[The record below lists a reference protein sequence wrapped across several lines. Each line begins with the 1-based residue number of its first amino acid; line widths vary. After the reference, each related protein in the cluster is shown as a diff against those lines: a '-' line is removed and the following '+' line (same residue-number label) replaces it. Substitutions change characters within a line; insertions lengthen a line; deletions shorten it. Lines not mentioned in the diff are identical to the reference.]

1 MCGGGAVAGGL
12 WTQMKEQF
20 IYLLKGPG
28 STASSVSPLLP
39 IPPSPPAFR
48 SSYAFEAHVQEAGR
62 ASASHPQAIS
72 LAWDEREQ
80 FGDQQP
86 GWQGLSQH
94 DRKSILLDLY
104 LQIAACSS
112 AVDAIA
118 RRIFSGGFVVEK
130 VDQDGPDNREHFDLL
145 NEFLLRINPDWDF
158 NQLGRSL
165 IQDYLIYGEC
175 YGEMTW
181 KNGQPW
187 QLYKADCIP
196 MGFYANKYG
205 QIEQFYQE
213 MPSSRKRNLLDPR
226 TIIRWW
232 SPHPR
237 TSVDPF
243 APIEKVSDASLIDK
257 KMMLWMISFFQKGA
271 KFNYYFKGVAD
282 RDEADRFLTFFKQNF
297 MGEKNAHIPPIT
309 WGNAEI
315 APLGNQGPLQ
325 MDFDKGMDKMEVT
338 IYGAYGVPPASVSII
353 QTGAMGGHSEQEQ
366 DKMFVFNACDP
377 AKQAFFEKIN
387 DRVTK
392 RGFGITDYRISAK
405 YADYRSDKD
414 MATTEDIRIKNGSR
428 TVDEI
433 RMESGKKPYAQG
445 GSVPFIWS
453 TKEVVPLARLEDLED
468 EQRENAQ
475 VALQTAQ
482 ANADLAA
489 TKAKQAKEPAQQA
502 PVPGNNQTRDEKNQA
517 NDGKKP
523 GNDEKKQQESYSAT
537 DAMIALMIPPEIGQ
551 QIALPDGEAVEDL
564 HLMLAYL
571 GDVTALQIDLALL
584 AAALQTWASAQA
596 PLAGRIAGC
605 GRFDA
610 PEGEPIPLIALPD
623 IPGLPEARQ
632 SLVQCLQMLGIDA
645 NGEHGY
651 TPHIT
656 LKYQDASLPMPAF
669 EVPHLDLFFDSI
681 CLAIGKQRTFFPLL
695 GQKQEAQL
703 FTGKTELPQWT
714 DPEEEA
720 LLAGLAQ
727 QGVTALTWEEGP
739 NPCRMCLMNRGVTV
753 KLGDPFPSGHRTPQV
768 HPHCDCNVRQVYQAQ
783 EEEDRDATQKLPV
796 VRKQTALPL
805 TEADTW
811 EGRG

>member
-1 MCGGGAVAGGL
+1 MAGL
-12 WTQMKEQF
+12 WQTMQESW
-20 IYLLKGPG
+20 IYLIKGPG
-28 STASSVSPLLP
+28 STASSSPLVP
-39 IPPSPPAFR
+39 IPPPLPEFR
-48 SSYAFEAHVQEAGR
+48 SSLVFESHMQEAGR

-80 FGDQQP
+80 YGDQQP

-94 DRKSILLDLY
+94 DRKAILLDLY

-130 VDQDGPDNREHFDLL
+130 IDQDGPDNRQHFDLL
-145 NEFLLRINPDWDF
+145 SEFLLRINPDWDF

-175 YGEMTW
+175 YGELTW
-181 KNGQPW
+181 RGGQPW

-213 MPSSRKRNLLDPR
+213 LPSSRKRNQLDPR
-226 TIIRWW
+226 NIIRWW
-232 SPHPR
+232 MPHPR

-297 MGEKNAHIPPIT
+297 MGEKNAHVPPIT

-353 QTGAMGGHSEQEQ
+353 KTGAMGGHSEQEQ
-366 DKMFVFNACDP
+366 DKMLVFNACDP
-377 AKQAFFEKIN
+377 AKGAFFEKIN
-387 DRVTK
+387 DRIVK

-414 MATTEDIRIKNGSR
+414 MAMVEDIRIKNGSR
-428 TVDEI
+428 TVDET
-433 RMESGKKPYAQG
+433 RMEAGKKPYADG

-468 EQRENAQ
+468 EQKQTAQ
-475 VALQTAQ
+475 VALQTAKAQ
-482 ANADLAA
+482 ADLAQ
-489 TKAKQAKEPAQQA
+489 TKAKQAKEPPPEPTPPALADNGAPAQKTPQSVVSKETDE
-502 PVPGNNQTRDEKNQA
+502 PV
-517 NDGKKP
+517 KP
-523 GNDEKKQQESYSAT
+523 TAKQQESKGANT
-537 DAMIALMIPPEIGQ
+537 GAMVALMIPSESAKQ
-551 QIALPDGEAVEDL
+551 LAALTAAAVKSCCHPLPAEDL
-564 HLMLAYL
+564 HITLALL
-571 GDVTALQIDLALL
+571 GDVADIPVARVPMVQRALRELAGNHRALQ
-584 AAALQTWASAQA
+584 
-596 PLAGRIAGC
+596 GHIAGV

-610 PEGEPIPLIALPD
+610 QPGERPALLALPD
-623 IPGLPEARQ
+623 IPGLSELRQ
-632 SLVQCLQMLGIDA
+632 GIVSCVQDVLVSVNQ
-645 NGEHGY
+645 EHGY

-656 LKYQDASLPMPAF
+656 LAYLEPGVDMPVLELPALP
-669 EVPHLDLFFDSI
+669 LFFDQI
-681 CLAIGKQRTFFPLL
+681 CLAVGDERTFFPLL
-695 GQKQEAQL
+695 GQQQEAL
-703 FTGKTELPQWT
+703 FTGKTELPQWS
-714 DPEEEA
+714 DPEEEE
-720 LLAGLAQ
+720 LLANFAK
-727 QGVTALTWEEGP
+727 QGVVALAWEEGP
-739 NPCRMCLMNRGVTV
+739 NPCRLCLMNQGVTV
-753 KLGDPFPSGHRTPQV
+753 KLGDPFPSGHRTPLV
-768 HPHCDCNVRQVYQAQ
+768 HPHCDCGVKEVYQAQ
-783 EEEDRDATQKLPV
+783 EEDKDMTQKLPMV
-796 VRKQTALPL
+796 KK
-805 TEADTW
+805 
-811 EGRG
+811 RGME

>member
-1 MCGGGAVAGGL
+1 
-12 WTQMKEQF
+12 MKEQMT
-20 IYLLKGPG
+20 YLLKGPG
-28 STASSVSPLLP
+28 STASVSPLVA

-48 SSYAFEAHVQEAGR
+48 SSYAFEAHIQEAGR

-104 LQIAACSS
+104 LQVAACSS

-118 RRIFSGGFVVEK
+118 RRIFSGGYVVEK
-130 VDQDGPDNREHFDLL
+130 IDQDGPDNQEHFDLL

-181 KNGQPW
+181 KGGLPW

-205 QIEQFYQE
+205 QVEQFYQE
-213 MPSSRKRNLLDPR
+213 MPSSRKRNLLDLR
-226 TIIRWW
+226 NIIRWW
-232 SPHPR
+232 LPHPR

-297 MGEKNAHIPPIT
+297 TGEKNAHIPPIT

-315 APLGNQGPLQ
+315 APLGTQGPLQ
-325 MDFDKGMDKMEVT
+325 MDFSAGMDKMEIT

-353 QTGAMGGHSEQEQ
+353 KTGAMGGHSEQEQ

-377 AKQAFFEKIN
+377 AKQAFFEKLN
-387 DRVTK
+387 DRIVK
-392 RGFGITDYRISAK
+392 RGFGITDYRIGAK

-414 MATTEDIRIKNGSR
+414 MAEVEDIRIKNGSR

-433 RMESGKKPYAQG
+433 RMESGKKPYKDG

-453 TKEVVPLARLEDLED
+453 TKEVVPLSRLEDLED
-468 EQRENAQ
+468 EQRQNAQ
-475 VALQTAQ
+475 VALQSAQ
-482 ANADLAA
+482 AQADLAA

-502 PVPGNNQTRDEKNQA
+502 PVLGNNQARDEKNLV

-537 DAMIALMIPPEIGQ
+537 DAMIALMIPPEVGRQ
-551 QIALPDGEAVEDL
+551 LALPDGLSVEDL
-564 HLMLAYL
+564 HITLAYL
-571 GDVTALQIDLALL
+571 GDIADLRIDSERLGAALQI
-584 AAALQTWASAQA
+584 WSAHRRS
-596 PLAGRIAGC
+596 LSGRIAGL

-610 PEGEPIPLIALPD
+610 PDGEPAPIIALPD
-623 IPGLPEARQ
+623 IPGLPEFRQ
-632 SLVQCLQMLGIDA
+632 SLMHCLQSLRVEVSDT
-645 NGEHGY
+645 HGY

-656 LKYQDASLPMPAF
+656 LKYQDASLPMPVF
-669 EVPHLDLFFDSI
+669 EIPHLDLFFDRI
-681 CLAIGKQRTFFPLL
+681 CLAVGKQRTFFPLL
-695 GQKQEAQL
+695 GQKQE
-703 FTGKTELPQWT
+703 T
-714 DPEEEA
+714 
-720 LLAGLAQ
+720 
-727 QGVTALTWEEGP
+727 
-739 NPCRMCLMNRGVTV
+739 
-753 KLGDPFPSGHRTPQV
+753 
-768 HPHCDCNVRQVYQAQ
+768 
-783 EEEDRDATQKLPV
+783 EEDPDDTQKLPAI
-796 VRKQTALPL
+796 RPKKEALPL
-805 TEADTW
+805 TEDMW